1 MKPMQERYKPT
12 IRCVGFM
19 ILFRI
24 LLFSRKNLVLSF
36 QANIFSIA
44 LCNFLDVKIISRSNS
59 SSSGWSQNII
69 KQTIFKFY
77 FPRANIGIHD
87 FIS

>member
-1 MKPMQERYKPT
+1 M
-12 IRCVGFM
+12 
-19 ILFRI
+19 
-24 LLFSRKNLVLSF
+24 SF

-77 FPRANIGIHD
+77 FPKANEIIVNSYEFKKEMD
-87 FIS
+87 KKYQINTQCILNPFEFEKN